1 MVDLKARL
9 EDTRT
14 SESEVEILRRKNRE
28 GEEAMGRAL
37 DDSRRENDSLRA
49 RLKELTVTLGSAEGS
64 ISVKEAQLRKKDE
77 KIRLLEEE
85 VALEKNKQVSAE
97 LDLKKLAMEYELLQK
112 SKNEEIAILE
122 KAKLSLESTQ
132 SASANATVRR
142 L

>member
-1 MVDLKARL
+1 M
-9 EDTRT
+9 
-14 SESEVEILRRKNRE
+14 
-28 GEEAMGRAL
+28 
-37 DDSRRENDSLRA
+37 
-49 RLKELTVTLGSAEGS
+49 TLGSAEGS